1 MAMEKNKVKFGL
13 NKVHWSKI
21 LSYGEDGMPV
31 YDTPVRLPGAVSL
44 SIDASGEN
52 EPFYADNCVYYMCN
66 NNSGYEGDLE
76 IALVTTDFA
85 TEILGQKLDSKG
97 VLVESNDAEV
107 AEFALFFEFEGD
119 KNKIRH
125 VMYRCSV
132 ACPATE
138 SATIEDSKEVKTE
151 SLSLTASALE
161 NGLVKSKSCEETDK
175 TVYDNW
181 YKSVYIP
188 TFSTAAKTTT
198 KTTT

>member
-1 MAMEKNKVKFGL
+1 MEKNKVKFGL
-13 NKVHWSKI
+13 NRVHWAKI
-21 LSYGEDGMPV
+21 LSYDEDGMPV
-31 YDTPVRLPGAVSL
+31 YAAPVRLPGAVSL

-85 TEILGQKLDSKG
+85 MEILGQKLDSKG

-119 KNKIRH
+119 KHKIRH

-132 ACPATE
+132 ARPATE
-138 SATIEDSKEVKTE
+138 SATTEDSKEVKTE

-161 NGLVKSKSCEETDK
+161 NGLVKSKSCEATDK

-188 TFSTAAKTTT
+188 TFSTAKTTAKTTS
-198 KTTT
+198 